1 MSGLCTLVE
10 RHRMTT
16 KVLWTLMMCVAFGLV
31 GASSASAQGGTGVA
45 AIPQFPS
52 TVTVGAQDV
61 PVSLRIVNNSTG
73 EFVDDQFQLA
83 DIELT
88 PACGSKSSFPTV
100 SDCPVGA
107 RDPGVLVP
115 SAVPGD
121 PVPMGYGVNDPTPG
135 GNGTACAGRT
145 FTFVLADPAQG
156 KYELVPDSPVIL
168 GTPGTPAGT
177 CTINFTID
185 VLKAPTI
192 DSDPAQTLPGPLQTD
207 QKARVFGTSI
217 TPGPEFGQEIE
228 GGGTDETTVLAATPT
243 LVTDVA
249 PDQITL
255 GQSFQDTA
263 TLGLPA
269 GGPAPTGTMTFT
281 VYNNNTCT
289 GTPAFGPDAVA
300 VTGATTLSPVYT
312 PTSTGTYRVI
322 ASYSGDANYNPVGP
336 TACLDP
342 EEDVLV
348 VPATLTLATDVDPD
362 TITLGGTFRDS
373 ATLSGIPAGAPAP
386 TGTMTFTVYR
396 NDTCTGTPAFGP
408 DVVPVTGATTL
419 SPVYTPTQTGTYRV
433 VASYSGDAN
442 YNPAGPTACLD
453 PAEDVVVSPA
463 TLTLATDVDPDTI
476 TLGQT
481 FRDSA
486 TLSGIPAG
494 GPVPTGT
501 MTFTVYDNDTCTGT
515 PAFGPDVVPVT
526 GATTLSPV
534 YTPTSTGTY
543 RVVASYSGD
552 ANYNAAGPTACLD
565 PAEDVVV
572 TPASLTLATDVDP
585 DTITLG
591 QTFRDSATLS
601 GIPAGG
607 PAPTGTMTFTVY
619 RNDTCTGPPAF
630 GPDVVPVTGAT
641 TLSPVYTPTQT
652 GTYRVV
658 ASYSGD
664 ANYNPAGPTAC
675 LDPAEDVVV
684 SPVSLTLATDVNP
697 DSIAL
702 GGTFRD
708 TATLSGIPAGAP
720 GPTGTMTF
728 TVYRNDTCTGTPA
741 FGPDV
746 VTVTGT
752 TTLSPIYTPTQTGT
766 YRVVAAYSGD
776 ANYNPVGPT
785 ACLDPAEDVLVTPA
799 PVTLATDVDPDAIT
813 LGRHVPRLG
822 DAERDPGGCSGADRH
837 DDVHR
842 VPQRHVHRP
851 AGVRSRQRAG
861 DRHDDAVAGLHAD
874 ADGHLPGRRVLQ
886 RRRQLPACRS
896 DRVPGSGGGR
906 RRQPGDVDARDGRR
920 PGHDHAGADVPRL
933 GDAERDPG
941 RRTGADGHDDLH
953 GLRQQHVHR
962 YARVRS

>member
-1 MSGLCTLVE
+1 
-10 RHRMTT
+10 
-16 KVLWTLMMCVAFGLV
+16 
-31 GASSASAQGGTGVA
+31 
-45 AIPQFPS
+45 
-52 TVTVGAQDV
+52 
-61 PVSLRIVNNSTG
+61 
-73 EFVDDQFQLA
+73 
-83 DIELT
+83 
-88 PACGSKSSFPTV
+88 
-100 SDCPVGA
+100 
-107 RDPGVLVP
+107 
-115 SAVPGD
+115 
-121 PVPMGYGVNDPTPG
+121 
-135 GNGTACAGRT
+135 
-145 FTFVLADPAQG
+145 
-156 KYELVPDSPVIL
+156 
-168 GTPGTPAGT
+168 
-177 CTINFTID
+177 
-185 VLKAPTI
+185 
-192 DSDPAQTLPGPLQTD
+192 
-207 QKARVFGTSI
+207 
-217 TPGPEFGQEIE
+217 
-228 GGGTDETTVLAATPT
+228 
-243 LVTDVA
+243 
-249 PDQITL
+249 
-255 GQSFQDTA
+255 
-263 TLGLPA
+263 
-269 GGPAPTGTMTFT
+269 MTFT
-281 VYNNNTCT
+281 VYDNN
-289 GTPAFGPDAVA
+289 
-300 VTGATTLSPVYT
+300 
-312 PTSTGTYRVI
+312 
-322 ASYSGDANYNPVGP
+322 
-336 TACLDP
+336 
-342 EEDVLV
+342 
-348 VPATLTLATDVDPD
+348 
-362 TITLGGTFRDS
+362 
-373 ATLSGIPAGAPAP
+373 
-386 TGTMTFTVYR
+386 
-396 NDTCTGTPAFGP
+396 TCTGTPAFGP
-408 DVVPVTGATTL
+408 DVVPVTGT
-419 SPVYTPTQTGTYRV
+419 
-433 VASYSGDAN
+433 
-442 YNPAGPTACLD
+442 
-453 PAEDVVVSPA
+453 
-463 TLTLATDVDPDTI
+463 
-476 TLGQT
+476 
-481 FRDSA
+481 
-486 TLSGIPAG
+486 
-494 GPVPTGT
+494 
-501 MTFTVYDNDTCTGT
+501 
-515 PAFGPDVVPVT
+515 
-526 GATTLSPV
+526 TTLSPV

-585 DTITLG
+585 DTITIG
-591 QTFRDSATLS
+591 QTFRDTATLS

-630 GPDVVPVTGAT
+630 GPDVVTVTGPT

-813 LGRHVPRLG
+813 LGGTFRDSATLIG
-822 DAERDPGGCSGADRH
+822 DPGGCSGADRH

-896 DRVPGSGGGR
+896 DRVPGPGGGR

-920 PGHDHAGADVPRL
+920 SGHDHAGADVPRL

-953 GLRQQHVHR
+953 GLRQRHVHR
-962 YARVRS
+962 YAGVRSRRGAGDRHDDAVAGLHADEHRYVPGRRVLQR